1 MNNNTQIGKLGEI
14 ELIKLI
20 EDLVSEKTG
29 KDLLRE
35 DSFFF
40 DLKKAKIDNNLI
52 LNSDMLVSTTDV
64 PPQMTPYQIGRKSVI
79 MNISDLIV
87 KGVKPRGIIISLG
100 LPRELRRNDF
110 INLITGIIDCCIKF
124 ELEYIGGD
132 TNETKEIVIN
142 PTVFGFKNPSSVIYR
157 KGLKNGDL
165 LIANNKFGLTGVGFD
180 ILLHKNADITLFSSY
195 ERSILSVLEPNL
207 SRNEAFILS
216 KNNLATS
223 SIDSSDG
230 LTKSLIDLMLSN
242 PNYGFEIDFNENLI
256 DDEALSYSKEFNF
269 PLEALVFNGGEEFI
283 HLFTINP
290 KRFESAQKLITDS
303 GGQIFKIGKVI
314 TEKKIYFLK
323 ENKKFELK
331 SRGFEHFRSLLT

>member
-1 MNNNTQIGKLGEI
+1 
-14 ELIKLI
+14 
-20 EDLVSEKTG
+20 
-29 KDLLRE
+29 
-35 DSFFF
+35 
-40 DLKKAKIDNNLI
+40 
-52 LNSDMLVSTTDV
+52 MLVSTTDI
-64 PPQMTPYQIGRKSVI
+64 PPQMTSYQIGRKSVI

-207 SRNEAFILS
+207 SGNEAFILS

-230 LTKSLIDLMLSN
+230 LTKSLFDLMLSN

-256 DDEALSYSKEFNF
+256 DDEALSYSKEFNI

-290 KRFESAQKLITDS
+290 KRFKSAQKLITDS

-314 TEKKIYFLK
+314 TGKKIYFLK
-323 ENKKFELK
+323 ENKKLELK